1 MPAGK
6 CGFLRR
12 RACLALLQTGLGF
25 IIHSGHMDEA
35 PVCVGG
41 AAYVGGARQVLADG
55 RAGGRVAAGPKG
67 QERAGRGRAGIG
79 KGFLEAVGGPP
90 T

>member
-1 MPAGK
+1 M
-6 CGFLRR
+6 
-12 RACLALLQTGLGF
+12 
-25 IIHSGHMDEA
+25 
-35 PVCVGG
+35 CVGG